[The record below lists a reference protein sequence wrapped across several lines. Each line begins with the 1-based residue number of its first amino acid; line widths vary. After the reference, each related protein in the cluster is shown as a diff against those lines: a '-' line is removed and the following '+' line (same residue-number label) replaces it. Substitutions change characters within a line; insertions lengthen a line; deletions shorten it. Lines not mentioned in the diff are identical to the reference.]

1 MAQPRFRDLFTDVLV
16 VLSDGEIVHRREV
29 FDQVSARLD
38 LTPEERAET
47 NQGGG
52 NRTRSRVTWAVQYL
66 FEAAAVT
73 RPKRGYVQ
81 ITEFGKTLLVEEPN
95 GVTLERLKLTEG
107 LKDWSKRSRA
117 RATARRN
124 GEPSPLDGTD
134 EPIDPDSETPFERI
148 ETASAEIALAVGS
161 ELLQRLRDESPEFL
175 EHAVLQLLHGMG
187 YGSSED
193 DLQHLG
199 GSNDGGVDGVIR
211 EDRFGLDQIYVQAKR
226 YSNGTIGRPDVQG
239 FVGALT
245 GKRASRGV
253 FITTSS
259 FTKDAREYAETI
271 QGFRVILVDGEE
283 LVRLMIEHKVGVAT
297 SRTINLVE
305 IDENFFSDE

>member
-1 MAQPRFRDLFTDVLV
+1 MAQPRFRDLFTDVLT
-16 VLSDGEIVHRREV
+16 VLSNDEVLHRRDL

-38 LTPEERAET
+38 LTPEERAES
-47 NQGGG
+47 NPGGG
-52 NRTRSRVTWAVQYL
+52 NRTRSRVHWALEYL
-66 FEAAAVT
+66 CQAGAVA
-73 RPKRGYVQ
+73 RPKRGFAQ
-81 ITEFGKTLLVEEPN
+81 ITVLGKSLLIEQPD
-95 GVTLERLKLTEG
+95 GVTLERLRLTEG
-107 LKDWSKRSRA
+107 MQEWKKRTKASAAA
-117 RATARRN
+117 RGNSDDSA
-124 GEPSPLDGTD
+124 D
-134 EPIDPDSETPFERI
+134 ENDDDAGNETPLERI
-148 ETASAEIALAVGS
+148 LSAAGEIELAVGS
-161 ELLQRLRDESPEFL
+161 QLLQRLREESPEFL

-187 YGSSED
+187 YGSTQD
-193 DLQHLG
+193 DLKHLG
-199 GSNDGGVDGVIR
+199 GTNDGGVDGVIR

-283 LVRLMIEHKVGVAT
+283 LIRLMIEHKVGVT
-297 SRTINLVE
+297 TFRTIDLVE

>member
-1 MAQPRFRDLFTDVLV
+1 MAQPRFRDLFTDVLT
-16 VLSDGEIVHRREV
+16 VLSNDEVLHRRDL

-38 LTPEERAET
+38 LTPEERAES
-47 NQGGG
+47 NPGGG
-52 NRTRSRVTWAVQYL
+52 NRTRSRVHWALEYL
-66 FEAAAVT
+66 CQAGAVA
-73 RPKRGYVQ
+73 RPKRGFAQ
-81 ITEFGKTLLVEEPN
+81 ITGLGKSLLIEQPA
-95 GVTLERLKLTEG
+95 GVTLERLRLTEG
-107 LKDWSKRSRA
+107 MQEWKKRTKASAAA
-117 RATARRN
+117 RGNSDDSA
-124 GEPSPLDGTD
+124 D
-134 EPIDPDSETPFERI
+134 EDDDDAGNETPLEKILSAAGEI
-148 ETASAEIALAVGS
+148 ELAVGS
-161 ELLQRLRDESPEFL
+161 ELLQRLREESPEFL

-187 YGSSED
+187 YGST
-193 DLQHLG
+193 QHLG
-199 GSNDGGVDGVIR
+199 GTNDGGVDGVIR

-245 GKRASRGV
+245 GKRATRGV

-283 LVRLMIEHKVGVAT
+283 LVRLMIEHKVGVTT

>member
-1 MAQPRFRDLFTDVLV
+1 MAQPRFRDLFTDVLT
-16 VLSDGEIVHRREV
+16 VLNNDEVLHRRDL

-38 LTPEERAET
+38 LTPEERAES
-47 NQGGG
+47 NPGGG
-52 NRTRSRVTWAVQYL
+52 NRTRSRVHWALEYL
-66 FEAAAVT
+66 CQAGAVA
-73 RPKRGYVQ
+73 RPKRGFAQ
-81 ITEFGKTLLVEEPN
+81 ITGLGKSLLIEQPA
-95 GVTLERLKLTEG
+95 GITLERLRLTEG
-107 LKDWSKRSRA
+107 MQEWKKRTKA
-117 RATARRN
+117 RAAARGN
-124 GEPSPLDGTD
+124 DDDSSD
-134 EPIDPDSETPFERI
+134 EDDEDAGNETPLEKILSAAGEI
-148 ETASAEIALAVGS
+148 ELAVGS
-161 ELLQRLRDESPEFL
+161 QLLQRLREESPEFL

-187 YGSSED
+187 YGSTQD
-193 DLQHLG
+193 DLKHLCG
-199 GSNDGGVDGVIR
+199 TNDGGVDGVIR

-283 LVRLMIEHKVGVAT
+283 LVRLMIEHKVGVTT

-305 IDENFFSDE
+305 IDENFFADE